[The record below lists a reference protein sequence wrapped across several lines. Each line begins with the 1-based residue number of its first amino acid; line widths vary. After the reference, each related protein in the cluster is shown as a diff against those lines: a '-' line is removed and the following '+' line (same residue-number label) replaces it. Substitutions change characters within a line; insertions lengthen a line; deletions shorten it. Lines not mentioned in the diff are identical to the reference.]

1 MVLTLQNSEHEPLHP
16 PPPIL
21 SMIKVLSKILFHK
34 QLRHLQEAYLYTAIY
49 MYAISNFFGGFVL
62 FVSLFF
68 FLGERGLGGVGEG
81 LSRCYDVSI
90 TVNLHK

>member
-1 MVLTLQNSEHEPLHP
+1 
-16 PPPIL
+16 
-21 SMIKVLSKILFHK
+21 
-34 QLRHLQEAYLYTAIY
+34 
-49 MYAISNFFGGFVL
+49 MYAISNFFGVFCLLV
-62 FVSLFF
+62 FF